1 MVCQRSADRSTQ
13 TPENAALPSDFAAW
27 AASAGGANTESYIA
41 FFLMH
46 RYGPMLTRDQLVSV
60 LGFPTSEALERA
72 VQRGSLK
79 LKVVRIPNRRGMYA
93 LAPDVAKYLV
103 EISRTESDPS
113 AERGGGG
120 AVEM

>member
-1 MVCQRSADRSTQ
+1 MDEQQRADRSTQ
-13 TPENAALPSDFAAW
+13 TSEIAALPTDFAAW
-27 AASAGGANTESYIA
+27 AASAGGVDSESYIA
-41 FFLMH
+41 LFLMH

-103 EISRTESDPS
+103 EISRTEVDPGT
-113 AERGGGG
+113 ER
-120 AVEM
+120 EKER